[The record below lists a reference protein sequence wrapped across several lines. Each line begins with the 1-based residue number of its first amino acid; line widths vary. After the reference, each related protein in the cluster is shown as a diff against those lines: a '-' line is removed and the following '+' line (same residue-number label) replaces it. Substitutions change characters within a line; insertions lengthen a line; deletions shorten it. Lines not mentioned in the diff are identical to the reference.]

1 MVTLRDVAR
10 EVGTSESTVSRVVRG
25 MGNVKPEL
33 RERVKQACESLGYI
47 PDFSAQNLR
56 TGKSNTIGIIV
67 SDINNHFYNSTLG
80 ILVNK
85 FREHK
90 YQVQVGY
97 SYENG
102 QIEKEVMEMLLANR
116 IDALIMTPVS
126 NQNRRLIDTIKK
138 RNIPIVQL
146 YRTAYRDIDSVC
158 VDDSHGAYL
167 ATSHLI
173 ERGYRRI
180 ALLSVNVQFTPH
192 RSEGYRRAY
201 EENHLQLE
209 EELILKLPPDT
220 SHAEEI
226 SRFITRKKPDAVIAG
241 TNLLG
246 VDTLKAIEMLQL
258 KDFDESHLVIFD
270 DMPWMELLKISAVSQ
285 PVELLAEKCVG
296 MVLDALEGHSSPEV
310 NKDRVVPRLV
320 VRERIGSV
328 EKQRGCD

>member
-10 EVGTSESTVSRVVRG
+10 EVGTSESTVSRVVRNR
-25 MGNVKPEL
+25 GNVKPEL
-33 RERVKQACESLGYI
+33 RELVQQACDRLGYI
-47 PDFSAQNLR
+47 PDFSAQSLR
-56 TGKSNTIGIIV
+56 NGKSNTIGIIV

-80 ILVNK
+80 FLVNK

-102 QIEKEVMEMLLANR
+102 EIEKQVMEMLLANR

-126 NQNRRLIDTIKK
+126 NQNRRLIDTMKK

-146 YRTAYRDIDSVC
+146 YRTAYKDIDSIC
-158 VDDSHGAYL
+158 VDDSYGAYL

-173 ERGYRRI
+173 QRGYRRI

-201 EENHLQLE
+201 EENHLQME
-209 EELILKLPPDT
+209 EGMILKLPPDT
-220 SHAEEI
+220 SNVEEI
-226 SRFITRKKPDAVIAG
+226 RRFISDKNPDAMIAG

-246 VDTLKAIEMLQL
+246 IDTLKAIGLLDQ

-270 DMPWMELLKISAVSQ
+270 DMPWIELLGISAVSQ
-285 PVELLAEKCVG
+285 PVELLAKKCVD
-296 MVLDALEGHSSPEV
+296 MVFAALEGDAVSEAR
-310 NKDRVVPRLV
+310 KERVVPRLV
-320 VRERIGSV
+320 VRERSGSH
-328 EKQRGCD
+328 

>member
-25 MGNVKPEL
+25 RGNVKPGL
-33 RERVKQACESLGYI
+33 REEVQKACERLGYI
-47 PDFSAQNLR
+47 PDFSAKSLR
-56 TGKSNTIGIIV
+56 NGKSNTIGIIV
-67 SDINNHFYNSTLG
+67 SDINNHFYNRTLG
-80 ILVNK
+80 LLVNR
-85 FREHK
+85 FREHQD
-90 YQVQVGY
+90 QVQVGY

-102 QIEKEVMEMLLANR
+102 EIEKEVMEMLLANR

-126 NQNRRLIDTIKK
+126 NQNRRLIDTLQK

-158 VDDSHGAYL
+158 VDDSYGAYL

-209 EELILKLPPDT
+209 EGLILKLPPNN
-220 SHAEEI
+220 SNVEEI
-226 SRFITRKKPDAVIAG
+226 RYFIASKKPDAVIAG

-246 VDTLKAIEMLQL
+246 IDTLKAIELL
-258 KDFDESHLVIFD
+258 RLEDFDESHLVIFD
-270 DMPWMELLKISAVSQ
+270 DMPWIELLKISAVSQ
-285 PVELLAEKCVG
+285 PVELLAEKCVD
-296 MVLDALEGHSSPEV
+296 MVLGALEGRQTADVGME
-310 NKDRVVPRLV
+310 RVVPRLV
-320 VRERIGSV
+320 VRERI
-328 EKQRGCD
+328 